1 MAGNGRFQCRG
12 GGNEDTRAIREEQG
26 NANTVNPT
34 KNRVLRSGSLGLTP
48 AIGHATFWAKQRQ

>member
-26 NANTVNPT
+26 NANTVNPKIT
-34 KNRVLRSGSLGLTP
+34 GCSGQ
-48 AIGHATFWAKQRQ
+48 AAWV